1 MLTYLGCLLLGIG
14 LALAVGERRE
24 VRWAQARLLPA
35 TILVL
40 LFFMGVGIGRDPDL
54 PSKIARFGW
63 NAGAVALLAVAGSI
77 GAVAALLWAVG
88 RGRR

>member
-1 MLTYLGCLLLGIG
+1 MLAYLGCLILGIG
-14 LALAVGERRE
+14 LALAVGERPG
-24 VRWAQARLLPA
+24 VRWVQARLLPA

-54 PSKIARFGW
+54 PVKIVRFGW

-77 GAVAALLWAVG
+77 GAVAALMWAA
-88 RGRR
+88 GRRHR